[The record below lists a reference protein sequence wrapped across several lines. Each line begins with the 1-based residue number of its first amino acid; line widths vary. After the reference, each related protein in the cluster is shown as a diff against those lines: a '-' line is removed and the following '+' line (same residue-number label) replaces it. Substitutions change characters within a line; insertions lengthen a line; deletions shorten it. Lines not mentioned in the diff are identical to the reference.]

1 MKKNTFWEF
10 VLKNKY
16 VIIFVSIVLV
26 IALCGWMEK
35 IMEIVFTIGLII
47 LAIYLGKRI
56 QDDEKYINTTLSRK
70 IEEIKENNYVLTPG
84 RYVGT
89 EEQEDDGVPF
99 EEKMKILTTELKA
112 QFEEAGATVELK

>member
-56 QDDEKYINTTLSRK
+56 QDDEKYINTTLSRN
-70 IEEIKENNYVLTPG
+70 IEEIKEKIDD
-84 RYVGT
+84 
-89 EEQEDDGVPF
+89 EE
-99 EEKMKILTTELKA
+99 
-112 QFEEAGATVELK
+112 

>member
-56 QDDEKYINTTLSRK
+56 QDDEKYIKTTLSRK
-70 IEEIKENNYVLTPG
+70 IEEIKEKIND
-84 RYVGT
+84 
-89 EEQEDDGVPF
+89 EE
-99 EEKMKILTTELKA
+99 
-112 QFEEAGATVELK
+112 

>member
-16 VIIFVSIVLV
+16 VIIFVSIMLV

-70 IEEIKENNYVLTPG
+70 IEEIKEKIND
-84 RYVGT
+84 
-89 EEQEDDGVPF
+89 EE
-99 EEKMKILTTELKA
+99 
-112 QFEEAGATVELK
+112 

>member
-70 IEEIKENNYVLTPG
+70 IEEIKEKIDD
-84 RYVGT
+84 
-89 EEQEDDGVPF
+89 EE
-99 EEKMKILTTELKA
+99 
-112 QFEEAGATVELK
+112 

>member
-70 IEEIKENNYVLTPG
+70 IEEIKEKIND
-84 RYVGT
+84 
-89 EEQEDDGVPF
+89 EE
-99 EEKMKILTTELKA
+99 
-112 QFEEAGATVELK
+112 

>member
-35 IMEIVFTIGLII
+35 NMEIVFTIGLII

-70 IEEIKENNYVLTPG
+70 IEEIKEKIDD
-84 RYVGT
+84 
-89 EEQEDDGVPF
+89 EE
-99 EEKMKILTTELKA
+99 
-112 QFEEAGATVELK
+112 